1 MQFQVVC
8 PQLTYLI
15 TIVNWLLLHLS
26 GPPLAYMG
34 KVHTQHKHV
43 KEMNNRMAL
52 HLLLKLAVCVVLVKP

>member
-8 PQLTYLI
+8 PQLTYLT

-26 GPPLAYMG
+26 GPPLAYME

-43 KEMNNRMAL
+43 KEMNSWMAL
-52 HLLLKLAVCVVLVKP
+52 HLLPKLAVCVVLVKP